1 MTPKVLDTKTFG
13 SVRKNDYLNKED
25 RAMGTNQQ
33 TKSVAFCCPHHGV
46 LKGTPEYFSAEFGLK
61 ELVDISVMYCAACGK
76 YYTPFTNLLA
86 LKQLRYHG
94 REVAASQGR
103 VEKSVPRELVRV
115 PYFADADKMTTRNKE
130 NNPSRN
136 RKQRRI
142 NRYEIVPVNGL
153 NRSAFV
159 RKVILTNYS
168 CDECFKCNNRL
179 VDFVNF
185 IELGENEG
193 VKAPGKYCTKC
204 DTFYESRGSS
214 LKNLLDSY
222 TAPASY
228 SVETEYLFPKYS
240 ERIRVLRSLR
250 SISLVIHLKNQ
261 NSNGHRLIGIVT
273 SRAERNLEG
282 DVLHYSDWLARRL
295 LFAVYQKSFT
305 LAIAG
310 EEFEILK
317 TLRLDWENENYLNS
331 LKIDTIVLRKGGGL
345 YKGLSQQEADLIDIL
360 LYSPFTGCFEVA
372 HASHDKEHN
381 IFYMDAKVFRSF
393 VEKYGNPG
401 VKIAA
406 YQSGASDFS
415 TLRDESILH
424 AYGYVVGNTGLPTQS
439 RQALLGEVMDLGMMS
454 SQSIL
459 NLLELNISTHTGEKN
474 ANARA
479 CWESDKQFVMSYK
492 VNPERFV
499 VATIGL

>member
-1 MTPKVLDTKTFG
+1 
-13 SVRKNDYLNKED
+13 
-25 RAMGTNQQ
+25 MGTNQQ

-46 LKGTPEYFSAEFGLK
+46 LKGTPEYFSAEFGQKRLM
-61 ELVDISVMYCAACGK
+61 DIPVMHCAACGK
-76 YYTPFTNLLA
+76 YYTPFSNLLA
-86 LKQLRYHG
+86 VKQLRYKG
-94 REVAASQGR
+94 REVATSQGR
-103 VEKSVPRELVRV
+103 VEKSVPREIVRV
-115 PYFADADKMTTRNKE
+115 PYFVDADKMTPKDKE
-130 NNPSRN
+130 KSAQ
-136 RKQRRI
+136 RKRGQKRI
-142 NRYEIVPVNGL
+142 NRYEIVPVSGL

-159 RKVILTNYS
+159 HNIILTNYS
-168 CDECFKCNNRL
+168 YDECLNCNNRL

-204 DTFYESRGSS
+204 NTFYESRGTALKALVASRTVPETYS
-214 LKNLLDSY
+214 LH
-222 TAPASY
+222 
-228 SVETEYLFPKYS
+228 TEYLIPQYPDKM
-240 ERIRVLRSLR
+240 RALRSLR
-250 SISLVIHLKNQ
+250 SGSLAIHLRNQ
-261 NSNGHRLIGIVT
+261 KTGDHRLVGIVT
-273 SRAERNLEG
+273 SRTERNIEG
-282 DVLHYSDWLARRL
+282 DVFHYSDWLARRV
-295 LFAVYQKSFT
+295 LFAIYQGHKA
-305 LAIAG
+305 LAIVG
-310 EEFEILK
+310 EEFDIVK
-317 TLRLDWENENYLNS
+317 TLRLDWKNEGYLNN

-345 YKGLSQQEADLIDIL
+345 YRGLPQHEAELIDIL

-372 HASHDKEHN
+372 HASNDKEHN
-381 IFYMDAKVFRSF
+381 IFYMDAKVFRGF

-406 YQSGASDFS
+406 YQSGASHFS

-424 AYGYVVGNTGLPTQS
+424 AYGYVVGNAGLPTKS

-454 SQSIL
+454 AQSIL
-459 NLLELNISTHTGEKN
+459 NLLELNIATHTGDKN